1 MEKGELETLL
11 KSEQEWRK
19 WLVTEMQA
27 VQKDLR
33 CLNRAVASL
42 KVKSGL
48 WGLAGGA
55 IPVIIGLGI
64 YILKGG

>member
-1 MEKGELETLL
+1 MEHGELEVLL
-11 KSEQEWRK
+11 KSEKEWRK
-19 WLVTEMQA
+19 WLVVE
-27 VQKDLR
+27 VKDIKKDLQK
-33 CLNRAVASL
+33 LNVSVGGL

-48 WGLAGGA
+48 WGLLGGA